1 MIVSY
6 QEKNEKVIQDGI
18 LIVDRIFDSAFYGS
32 QLGGKHNG
40 GKRQYVRHHSFLGVC
55 PNRLF
60 NPSFYRKQYLS
71 DISEEPASH
80 YLSSNGHNA
89 PHILFDVSH
98 FLSTRGSGF
107 SEVTPLEEF
116 LKQPF
121 EDNISP
127 TKYFDP
133 IFYKSQNPIDIRE
146 DEPALL
152 HYLRVGEKSGLLPFA
167 SFDPKEYQKPIK
179 PQSWSPFAYNA
190 LTKLEYF
197 ALEQEDMLDSLGLNP
212 LLKKAEYEVRRA
224 LASKLFDERY
234 YLKHN
239 SEARKSSNALDHYL
253 QTGSK
258 EGGYPHPLF
267 NPTYYREKYCLTKNQ
282 EPLVHYLES
291 KLDVQPHPLFDSNF
305 YRAKLDDHGIDTG
318 DQSLLE
324 FFTLNGSQF
333 SFSPCR
339 DFDFHFYRKAYP
351 YIKAKRLNPLIHYLK
366 TGEKL
371 WYSPSEFFFPQE
383 IPRSDADGHRT
394 ETTVLERKCT
404 GSLFNSYSHL
414 PQFLHQIKRCPKDT
428 KKILIV
434 SHEATQTG
442 APLIILK
449 LAKFLKEFYDLQP
462 VIIVGSGGPLLKQF
476 RLIGPTY
483 NFSHWNTAVK
493 NRTLSEAEIV
503 ASALSQFSFEG
514 ALMNS
519 AESGLLIRSIKKVH
533 PKIFFLIHEFG
544 DMYPDNAFADISK
557 YAKKVI
563 APCDMIADFAHRNTP
578 FAPNKIKVQGQGLLN
593 EKLLNLDKEKYQKKL
608 KAALEIPDSAIVVL
622 GCGTIEKRKGVDLF
636 LATASKAIKSTELPL
651 YFVWVGGVHARQAAQ
666 KKYFE
671 WILKDVELMGLDER
685 VLFIGEIPDTTNY
698 FMGSDIMLLSSRRD
712 PFPCVMHEAMA
723 ARLPVVCFDKSGGHA
738 EVFSDGSGLVVPY
751 GDTEQAATEIV
762 NLAMKDNFRKNVA
775 KRAYAKVMKQYNFQ
789 NYVSRLMDLFQRV
802 QSNGKST
809 SSL

>member
-6 QEKNEKVIQDGI
+6 QEKNEKVIKDGI
-18 LIVDRIFDSAFYGS
+18 LIVDRIFDSDFYGS
-32 QLGGKHNG
+32 QLGGNHNG

-60 NPSFYRKQYLS
+60 NPSFYRKQYLR
-71 DISEEPASH
+71 DISEEPACH
-80 YLSSNGHNA
+80 YLSSHGHND
-89 PHILFDVSH
+89 PHILFDSAQYLSSH
-98 FLSTRGSGF
+98 SSGLIKI
-107 SEVTPLEEF
+107 TPLEDF
-116 LKQPF
+116 LRRPF
-121 EDNISP
+121 EENISP

-152 HYLRVGEKSGLLPFA
+152 HYLRVGEKSGLLPCKA
-167 SFDPKEYQKPIK
+167 FDPNEYLKPLK
-179 PQSWSPFAYNA
+179 PQAWSAFAFDA

-197 ALEQEDMLDSLGLNP
+197 ALEQEGLLDSLGLNP
-212 LLKKAEYEVRRA
+212 LLNKAEYESRRE

-239 SEARKSSNALDHYL
+239 SEARKSSDALDHYL
-253 QTGSK
+253 QIGSK
-258 EGGYPHPLF
+258 DGRYPHPLF
-267 NPTYYREKYCLTKNQ
+267 NPSYYREKYSLAKNQ
-282 EPLVHYLES
+282 EPLVQYLVS
-291 KLDVQPHPLFDSNF
+291 KLEDQPHPLFDPTF
-305 YRAKLDDHGIDTG
+305 YRAQLIDHGIDTG
-318 DQSLLE
+318 NQSLLE
-324 FFTLNGSQF
+324 FFTVNGGQY

-339 DFDFHFYRKAYP
+339 DFDFNFYRKAYP
-351 YIKAKRLNPLIHYLK
+351 YIKTKKLNPLIHYLK

-371 WYSPSEFFFPQE
+371 WYNPSGHFFPQE
-383 IPRSDADGHRT
+383 VPRLNTESHRS
-394 ETTVLERKCT
+394 ETTILERKCT
-404 GSLFNSYSHL
+404 GSLMSSYLHL
-414 PQFLHQIKRCPKDT
+414 PGFLNQINRCPKDT

-449 LAKFLKEFYDLQP
+449 IATFLKEFYNLQP

-483 NFSHWNTAVK
+483 NFSHWNTALK

-514 ALMNS
+514 SLMNS

-563 APCDMIADFAHRNTP
+563 APCNIIADFAHRNTP
-578 FAPNKIKVQGQGLLN
+578 FAPNKIQVQGQGLLN
-593 EKLLNLDKEKYQKKL
+593 EKLLNLDKDNYQKKL
-608 KAALEIPDSAIVVL
+608 KAALGIPDNAIVVL

-636 LATASKAIKSTELPL
+636 LATASKAIKSTEVPL
-651 YFVWVGGVHARQAAQ
+651 YFVWVGGVHNRQADQ

-671 WILKDVELMGLDER
+671 WILKDIELMNLDDR
-685 VLFIGEIPDTTNY
+685 ILFIGEIPDTTNY

-738 EVFSDGSGLVVPY
+738 EVFSDGSGFVVPY
-751 GDTEQAATEIV
+751 GDTDQAAIEIV
-762 NLAMKDNFRKNVA
+762 NLAMNDNFRKNVA
-775 KRAYAKVMKQYNFQ
+775 KRAYSKVTKQYNFEK
-789 NYVSRLMDLFQRV
+789 YVNRLMDLFRRV
-802 QSNGKST
+802 QSSGT
-809 SSL
+809 SASS